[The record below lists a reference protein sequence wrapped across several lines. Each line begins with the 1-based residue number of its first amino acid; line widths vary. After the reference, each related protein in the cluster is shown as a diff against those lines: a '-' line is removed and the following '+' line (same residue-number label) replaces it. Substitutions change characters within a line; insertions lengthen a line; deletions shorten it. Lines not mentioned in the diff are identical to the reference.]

1 MKQIIITS
9 VDSQR
14 LQNRIKESQ
23 TRSESILK
31 LNEEIERAKIVEP
44 QKVPKDVITMHS
56 RVKIHNMDINKS
68 MEVQLVYPEEADMKQ
83 QKVSVFAPI
92 GTALLGFRKGDI
104 IEWDVPKGK
113 TKIKIEDILYQPEA
127 AGDFNL

>member
-14 LQNRIKESQ
+14 LQSRIKESQ
-23 TRSESILK
+23 ARSESIMK

-56 RVKIHNMDINKS
+56 RVKIHNMDLNKS
-68 MEVQLVYPEEADMKQ
+68 MEVQLVYPEEADIKQ

-104 IEWDVPKGK
+104 IEWEVPKGK
-113 TKIKIEDILYQPEA
+113 TMIKIEDILYQPEA

>member
-14 LQNRIKESQ
+14 LQSRIKESQ
-23 TRSESILK
+23 ARSESIAK
-31 LNEEIERAKIVEP
+31 LNKEIERAKIVEP
-44 QKVPKDVITMHS
+44 QDIPKDVITMHS

-68 MEVQLVYPEEADMKQ
+68 MEVQLVYPEEADMKAR
-83 QKVSVFAPI
+83 KISVFAPI

-104 IEWDVPKGK
+104 IEWEVPKGK
-113 TKIKIEDILYQPEA
+113 TIIKIEDILYQPEA

>member
-14 LQNRIKESQ
+14 LQSRIKESQ
-23 TRSESILK
+23 ARSESIMK
-31 LNEEIERAKIVEP
+31 LNKELERAKIVEP

-56 RVKIHNMDINKS
+56 RVKIFNMDINKS
-68 MEVQLVYPEEADMKQ
+68 IELQLVYPEEADMKA
-83 QKVSVFAPI
+83 QKISVFAPI

-104 IEWDVPKGK
+104 IEWEVPKGK
-113 TKIKIEDILYQPEA
+113 TKIQIEDILYQPEA

>member
-14 LQNRIKESQ
+14 LQSRIKESQ

-44 QKVPKDVITMHS
+44 KKVPKDVITMHS

-92 GTALLGFRKGDI
+92 GTALLGFRKGDV
-104 IEWDVPKGK
+104 IEWEVPKGK
-113 TKIKIEDILYQPEA
+113 TMIKIEDIVYQPEA
-127 AGDFNL
+127 EGDFNL

>member
-1 MKQIIITS
+1 M
-9 VDSQR
+9 
-14 LQNRIKESQ
+14 
-23 TRSESILK
+23 K

-68 MEVQLVYPEEADMKQ
+68 MEVQLVYPEEADMKA
-83 QKVSVFAPI
+83 QKISVFAPI

-104 IEWDVPKGK
+104 IEWEVPKGK
-113 TKIKIEDILYQPEA
+113 TMIKIEDILYQPEA

>member
-14 LQNRIKESQ
+14 LQSRIKESQ

-92 GTALLGFRKGDI
+92 GTALLGFRKGDV
-104 IEWDVPKGK
+104 IEWEVPKGK
-113 TKIKIEDILYQPEA
+113 TMIKIDDIVYQPEA
-127 AGDFNL
+127 EGDFNL